1 MILTRGQAYVVT
13 YSHLFSFTFSSRI
26 TQRSFFLVVTSIRDP
41 VTRNVRRTCR
51 SLPFDYMSQIPPFL
65 IISFTGPL
73 VLRISIATLLPE
85 WFWHLDGNSF
95 SGKKGQIGNRT
106 AEGGG
111 MDGNIARFVSGRYLS
126 IGFLT
131 LPRPD

>member
-1 MILTRGQAYVVT
+1 MVKMTRDLDT
-13 YSHLFSFTFSSRI
+13 WPSLCSDLLPSLLFHLLFTNYAAFL
-26 TQRSFFLVVTSIRDP
+26 FFVVTSIRDP

-85 WFWHLDGNSF
+85 
-95 SGKKGQIGNRT
+95 
-106 AEGGG
+106 
-111 MDGNIARFVSGRYLS
+111 
-126 IGFLT
+126 
-131 LPRPD
+131 